1 MSPCCLLRDVTCSV
15 TSQWL
20 TQRCRRLRRDPG
32 SRCGQCQVPG
42 CLIITLI
49 IPASI
54 THHNVT
60 NHSLSRH
67 WRPLIGHSNQLRTWL
82 VNIHIAGLPFADLL
96 HRWSVSQDE
105 KLSHHLQSSSH
116 THAPQFVVWGI
127 GAHSSSIFNIPNSRA
142 QWDWI
147 KMSNKIRILKRFCVV
162 IATYFVRMF
171 WPCQDSSRF
180 LINFT
185 FVVAVAFRD

>member
-1 MSPCCLLRDVTCSV
+1 MIYLYIASSPERCDLFSDQAVTD
-15 TSQWL
+15 TW
-20 TQRCRRLRRDPG
+20 RLRRDSG
-32 SRCGQCQVPG
+32 SRCGQCQVTG
-42 CLIITLI
+42 ALI

-67 WRPLIGHSNQLRTWL
+67 TRPLIGHSTQLRASDWS
-82 VNIHIAGLPFADLL
+82 IFHIAGLPFADLL

-116 THAPQFVVWGI
+116 THAPQFVVWSI
-127 GAHSSSIFNIPNSRA
+127 RAHSSSIFNIPNFRA

-171 WPCQDSSRF
+171 WPC
-180 LINFT
+180 
-185 FVVAVAFRD
+185 